1 LSAEVAPELLHEPYV
16 GVNAPPSPYPA
27 QPGAQPD
34 FGEIYTH
41 LLVTIRN
48 LLTCTSAAV
57 LLPSGP
63 AVAVL
68 AQFGPHVLPD
78 SIELSATAQ
87 HLLAR
92 IAQARQPVL
101 VKRAAPFQPPLPT
114 AAADIAWL
122 GVPVILDEQL
132 HTCLSLTGRFGT
144 GDERL
149 AFALAQQMSVSLRWF
164 QRYTVAQRQMQQEQQ
179 LLDLAR
185 QVRQTRGQME
195 ALDQILGAAM
205 ACTGAPHS
213 FIIANQQG
221 RANIL
226 ARRGYSQAESLLL
239 QQIPPSLD
247 RGLTGQA
254 YRTRAPVRSD
264 DIQLDPAALPALA
277 DTRSQ
282 LIIPICAEA
291 RVLGLIDLQSPLV
304 AAFQSAD
311 EPWMIALGNIAAG
324 VLDQR
329 GVPDPSLKDGDAD
342 VTPQHELLLSSR
354 LAVVNDLAAGVA
366 HEINNPLTTIL
377 GYTHL
382 LLRDQA
388 LPQSTRDDIGQI
400 MVEGQRIAALVERFL
415 RFAQPAS
422 SGKQPL
428 PINEPLLEAIGLSKG
443 RLQENGVHMVL
454 EVPSEPLLVL
464 GQAGQLEQ
472 AFLDLLHNAI
482 EAMSAV
488 DQRRITIRVDQQGGW
503 VRVAI
508 ADTGRGIMPD
518 LLTRVFEPG
527 FTTKVDKGISRGL
540 GLGLYA
546 TYTIIQDH
554 WGRIEVQSQLWQGST
569 FTVSLP
575 AI

>member
-1 LSAEVAPELLHEPYV
+1 MPELLHEPYS
-16 GVNAPPSPYPA
+16 GASDGSLLSPTHA
-27 QPGAQPD
+27 GAQPD
-34 FGEIYTH
+34 FGEIYSH
-41 LLVTIRN
+41 LLATIHDR
-48 LLTCTSAAV
+48 LPCVGAAV

-63 AVAVL
+63 AVVVL
-68 AQFGPHVLPD
+68 AQFGPHTLPD
-78 SIELSATAQ
+78 QVELSATAQ
-87 HLLAR
+87 HLLRR

-101 VKRAAPFQPPLPT
+101 VQRAAPFQPPLPS
-114 AAADIAWL
+114 AATDIAWM
-122 GVPVILDEQL
+122 GIPVFLEDQL
-132 HTCLSLTGRFGT
+132 HACLSLAGRFGM

-149 AFALAQQMSVSLRWF
+149 AFAFAQQAAVALHWF
-164 QRYTVAQRQMQQEQQ
+164 QRYTAAQRQIRQEQQ
-179 LLDLAR
+179 LVDLAR
-185 QVRQTRGQME
+185 QVRQTRGQMD
-195 ALDQILGAAM
+195 AFDQILGAAM
-205 ACTGAPHS
+205 ACTGARHS
-213 FIIANQQG
+213 FIATSQQG

-226 ARRGYSQAESLLL
+226 ARRGYSQAEALLL

-254 YRTRAPVRSD
+254 YRTRAPARSD

-282 LIIPICAEA
+282 LIIPLCVED
-291 RVLGLIDLQSPLV
+291 RVIGLIDLQSPLV
-304 AAFQSAD
+304 GAFQSAD
-311 EPWMIALGNIAAG
+311 QPWMIALGDIAAG

-329 GVPDPSLKDGDAD
+329 GTREDLGKAGNANP
-342 VTPQHELLLSSR
+342 TPQHELLLSSR

-382 LLRDQA
+382 LLRDQS
-388 LPQSTRDDIGQI
+388 LPQTTRDDVGQI

-428 PINEPLLEAIGLSKG
+428 PINEPLLEAIGLLKG
-443 RLQENGVHMVL
+443 RLQESGVQLVL
-454 EVPSEPLLVL
+454 AVPSEPLMVL

-482 EAMSAV
+482 EAMSTA
-488 DQRRITIRVDQQGGW
+488 DQRRITIQADQQGDW

-508 ADTGRGIMPD
+508 SDTGRGIMSD
-518 LLTRVFEPG
+518 LLMRVFEPG

-546 TYTIIQDH
+546 THTIIQAH
-554 WGRIEVQSQLWQGST
+554 WGRIEVQSQVWQGST
-569 FTVSLP
+569 FTVFLP

>member
-1 LSAEVAPELLHEPYV
+1 MGIPVFVDDRLH
-16 GVNAPPSPYPA
+16 A
-27 QPGAQPD
+27 
-34 FGEIYTH
+34 
-41 LLVTIRN
+41 
-48 LLTCTSAAV
+48 
-57 LLPSGP
+57 
-63 AVAVL
+63 
-68 AQFGPHVLPD
+68 
-78 SIELSATAQ
+78 
-87 HLLAR
+87 
-92 IAQARQPVL
+92 
-101 VKRAAPFQPPLPT
+101 
-114 AAADIAWL
+114 
-122 GVPVILDEQL
+122 
-132 HTCLSLTGRFGT
+132 CLSLVGRFEAS
-144 GDERL
+144 DQRV
-149 AFALAQQMSVSLRWF
+149 AFALAQHTAVSLRWF
-164 QRYTVAQRQMQQEQQ
+164 KCYAAAQRQVQQEQQ
-179 LLDLAR
+179 LTDLAR
-185 QVRQTRGQME
+185 QVRQMRGQID

-205 ACTGAPHS
+205 ACTGASHS
-213 FIIANQQG
+213 FIAAGSQQG
-221 RANIL
+221 RATIL
-226 ARRGYSQAESLLL
+226 ARRGYSQAEALLL

-254 YRTRAPVRSD
+254 YRTRLPVRSD

-282 LIIPICAEA
+282 LIIPICMEDY
-291 RVLGLIDLQSPLV
+291 VLGLIDLQSPFV

-311 EPWMIALGNIAAG
+311 EPWMIALGDIAAG

-329 GVPDPSLKDGDAD
+329 GSREDSQKAGDA
-342 VTPQHELLLSSR
+342 TPQHELLLSSR

-388 LPQSTRDDIGQI
+388 LPQATRDDIGQI

-428 PINEPLLEAIGLSKG
+428 PINEPLLEAIGLLKG
-443 RLQENGVHMVL
+443 RLQESGVQVVL
-454 EVPSEPLLVL
+454 EVPHEPLLVL

-482 EAMSAV
+482 EAMSTV
-488 DQRRITIRVDQQGGW
+488 EQRRITIQADQQGGW

-508 ADTGRGIMPD
+508 SDTGRGIMPE

-554 WGRIEVQSQLWQGST
+554 WGRIDVQSQLWQGST
-569 FTVSLP
+569 FTIFLP

>member
-1 LSAEVAPELLHEPYV
+1 VPKLLHEPYT
-16 GVNAPPSPYPA
+16 GASDSPLLSPA
-27 QPGAQPD
+27 QAGAQPD
-34 FGEIYTH
+34 FGEIYSH
-41 LLVTIRN
+41 LLATIRD
-48 LLTCTSAAV
+48 LLPCTGAAV
-57 LLPSGP
+57 LLPSGA
-63 AVAVL
+63 AVVVL
-68 AQFGPHVLPD
+68 AQFGPHALPD
-78 SIELSATAQ
+78 HIELSATAQ

-101 VKRAAPFQPPLPT
+101 VQRAASFQPPLPT

-122 GVPVILDEQL
+122 GIPVFLDDQL
-132 HTCLSLTGRFGT
+132 HACLSLAGRFGV
-144 GDERL
+144 GDERA
-149 AFALAQQMSVSLRWF
+149 AFVLAQQAAVSLRWF
-164 QRYTVAQRQMQQEQQ
+164 QCYAAAQRQMRQEQQ

-185 QVRQTRGQME
+185 QVRQTRGQMD
-195 ALDQILGAAM
+195 AFDQILGAAM
-205 ACTGAPHS
+205 ACTGARHS
-213 FIIANQQG
+213 FIAASQQG
-221 RANIL
+221 RATIL
-226 ARRGYSQAESLLL
+226 ARRGYSQAEALLL

-254 YRTRAPVRSD
+254 YRTRAPARSD
-264 DIQLDPAALPALA
+264 DIQRDPAALPALA

-282 LIIPICAEA
+282 LIIPICAQD
-291 RVLGLIDLQSPLV
+291 RVLGLIDLQSPQV

-311 EPWMIALGNIAAG
+311 EPWMIALGDIAAG

-329 GVPDPSLKDGDAD
+329 GTREEPGKTGDAD
-342 VTPQHELLLSSR
+342 VTPQHELMLSSR

-388 LPQSTRDDIGQI
+388 LPQATRDDIGQI

-428 PINEPLLEAIGLSKG
+428 SINEPLLEAISLLKG
-443 RLQENGVHMVL
+443 RLQESGVHVVL

-482 EAMSAV
+482 EAMTAA
-488 DQRRITIRVDQQGGW
+488 DKRRITIQADQQGGW

-508 ADTGRGIMPD
+508 SDTGRGIMPE
-518 LLTRVFEPG
+518 LLMRVFEPG
-527 FTTKVDKGISRGL
+527 FTTKVDNGISRGL

-546 TYTIIQDH
+546 THTIIQDH

-569 FTVSLP
+569 FTVFLP